1 MLDCRLLLTS
11 KFLSAD
17 KPLAVRIRSKT
28 GGPGECAPN
37 RESHGQTVRVG
48 RSGITMHYHAL
59 PCTTMHFHA
68 LQTCQPWPGKNLGN
82 LKLPVA
88 KTWRLVSR
96 TWRSRPTM
104 SSIIVLCI
112 CNIHYQARSQSF
124 VKGGSKIKGGAKRRR
139 KLLLI
144 DIHEGIRIRIWMWS
158 MITS

>member
-1 MLDCRLLLTS
+1 MYYRAL
-11 KFLSAD
+11 
-17 KPLAVRIRSKT
+17 PRS
-28 GGPGECAPN
+28 
-37 RESHGQTVRVG
+37 
-48 RSGITMHYHAL
+48 TMYYHIVPSTTMHYHVLPCTTIHYHAL